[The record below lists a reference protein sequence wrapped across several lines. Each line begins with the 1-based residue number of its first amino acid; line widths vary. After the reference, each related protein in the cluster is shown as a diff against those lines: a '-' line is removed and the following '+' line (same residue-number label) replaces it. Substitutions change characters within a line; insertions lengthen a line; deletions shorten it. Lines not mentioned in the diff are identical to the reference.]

1 MIRGTELLAVEL
13 WISKRLVEHGV
24 PHITGGLTDAR
35 MRRERI
41 RQGIVDNGLS
51 AVIVGRNPK
60 DRKPETYAQ
69 LFERV
74 YGMRLNESR
83 GDI

>member
-1 MIRGTELLAVEL
+1 MIRNTELLAVEL
-13 WISKRLVEHGV
+13 WVGKRLAEHGV
-24 PHITGGLTDAR
+24 PLVTRGVTTA
-35 MRRERI
+35 MERRERI

>member
-1 MIRGTELLAVEL
+1 MIRDTELLAVEL
-13 WISKRLVEHGV
+13 WLGKRLTEHGV
-24 PHITGGLTDAR
+24 PLVTRGVTTANE
-35 MRRERI
+35 RRERI

>member
-1 MIRGTELLAVEL
+1 MIRGTERLAVEL
-13 WISKRLVEHGV
+13 WVGKRLAEHGV
-24 PHITGGLTDAR
+24 PFVTLGVTTEAE
-35 MRRERI
+35 RRERI
-41 RQGIVDNGLS
+41 RRGIVDNGLVG
-51 AVIVGRNPK
+51 VIVGRNPK

-74 YGMRLNESR
+74 YGMRLNEST